1 MQCSK
6 QFSLI
11 LVMRYFALTRL
22 VWLVIAWVRRVF
34 VSCEVV
40 LLGREVREDGKDEL
54 PEDGG
59 GEVALLSEE
68 ELLLP
73 LPPPKKPPNAI
84 LCICSE

>member
-1 MQCSK
+1 M
-6 QFSLI
+6 
-11 LVMRYFALTRL
+11 
-22 VWLVIAWVRRVF
+22 
-34 VSCEVV
+34 SCEVV